1 MENLIV
7 KYYRGNYT
15 RKDLEK
21 VKELFEREESDAQLS
36 DIMKMQWNLTDDDA
50 IGDKERFDSVL
61 ENIHSS
67 IDIAERKESAMRRFF
82 IGFSK
87 IAAILIIP
95 IVAVFFFLQHNQS
108 KSKLEAQNIISAPR
122 GSVKQS
128 ILPDGTKVWLN
139 SGSSLAYKGSS
150 FNNKIRKVTLTGE
163 AYFEVTKNPSRPFV
177 VRGNEVSVKVLGT
190 KFDVRSYREDTK
202 VNVTLMEGSVRL
214 TDSQEVPSDLCTL
227 KPDQQAS
234 LNKQSGKLVVK
245 QVDASKANEWM
256 RGNLLFDDEELDQI
270 AHCIEREYNVTVK
283 FKDDAIKHLRFYGK
297 FRKTQPLDD
306 ILNIVVSKQ
315 NFHYTKK
322 GNTIVFLS
330 NQ

>member
-15 RKDLEK
+15 REDLEK
-21 VKELFEREESDAQLS
+21 MKELFGREGFDAQLS

-61 ENIHSS
+61 KNIHSS
-67 IDIAERKESAMRRFF
+67 IDIAEKKESAMRRFV

-95 IVAVFFFLQHNQS
+95 IVAIFFFLQHNQS

-122 GSVKQS
+122 GSVKQAV
-128 ILPDGTKVWLN
+128 LPDGTKVWLN

-150 FNNKIRKVTLTGE
+150 FNDKIRKVTLTGE

-190 KFDVRSYREDTK
+190 KFDVRSYREDAK

-245 QVDASKANEWM
+245 QVDASNANEWM

-283 FKDDAIKHLRFYGK
+283 FKDEAIKHLRFYGK
-297 FRKTQPLDD
+297 FKKTQPLDD

-315 NFHYTKK
+315 NFHYTRK